1 MSTQTTRKFDKRIIH
16 LIIAA
21 IIVIGS
27 GHVPPVSTLTPFGM
41 QALGAFLG
49 MIYGWIFV
57 DMLWTS
63 LMMFFLVPFTGLLT
77 MDEYIIAGFG
87 NTVVMQVCFITMLMS
102 IIADTDVAPKLAN
115 RILAMKICEG
125 RPWVFFG
132 ALVFATYLIS
142 YVAGGVVGLILM
154 MGILNGLM
162 KTYNIAPYSKT
173 ATLIIIGILIP
184 DCLGQMCLPVRG
196 MPLILLSLYQ
206 TFDPSFVTPVVSYI
220 VFTTVFTI
228 LICLIVIV
236 FFKYVLRLDLSMFAN
251 IDTSVFASEKN
262 KFTKKDKISMI
273 IAFGA
278 MLLLVLQSSFP
289 SAAVK
294 SFLGAFGFCGL
305 PMLAILLVLMIKAD
319 GEPIATMPQLARGMS
334 WDILLT
340 VASTQPLLAFVS
352 SDDAGVKA
360 MLSSLLEPI
369 VSHLSPLVFVL
380 FIMIICAV
388 LTNFLNNM
396 PVCLMLYPIVML
408 YAPSLGLSVTGLISM
423 LIIVSHLA
431 FATPAASFYSL
442 IAFGYTDWIKSSTM
456 MKYCFILLLPLALSA
471 VLIGYVLVPI
481 IF

>member
-1 MSTQTTRKFDKRIIH
+1 
-16 LIIAA
+16 
-21 IIVIGS
+21 
-27 GHVPPVSTLTPFGM
+27 
-41 QALGAFLG
+41 
-49 MIYGWIFV
+49 
-57 DMLWTS
+57 
-63 LMMFFLVPFTGLLT
+63 
-77 MDEYIIAGFG
+77 
-87 NTVVMQVCFITMLMS
+87 
-102 IIADTDVAPKLAN
+102 
-115 RILAMKICEG
+115 
-125 RPWVFFG
+125 
-132 ALVFATYLIS
+132 
-142 YVAGGVVGLILM
+142 
-154 MGILNGLM
+154 
-162 KTYNIAPYSKT
+162 
-173 ATLIIIGILIP
+173 
-184 DCLGQMCLPVRG
+184 
-196 MPLILLSLYQ
+196 
-206 TFDPSFVTPVVSYI
+206 
-220 VFTTVFTI
+220 
-228 LICLIVIV
+228 
-236 FFKYVLRLDLSMFAN
+236 
-251 IDTSVFASEKN
+251 
-262 KFTKKDKISMI
+262 MI

-396 PVCLMLYPIVML
+396 PVCLMFYPIVML